1 MSLRK
6 KVLVTGAYGLVGNVI
21 YRRLT
26 QSPQHYDVY
35 ALARRRH
42 PSARLPR
49 EEAQDIPDDHLSVV
63 DLSDARAVQKAV
75 DGMDVVVH
83 MAADPNAD
91 ASWESI
97 LANNITGSYHV
108 FEACRLAS
116 VKRLIYASSMMVFI
130 GYVLEE
136 PYKSLFD
143 EHTQRLKP
151 ADIPRLTDTS
161 PTRPLHFY
169 ETSKVWGE
177 GMAHMYARN
186 YDMSCLVLRIGMVEA
201 EEPPALPG
209 AAFAWC
215 SQRDIAQLAELC
227 VNAPESLRF
236 AIFHGLSDNDYNL
249 ADIQPAR
256 DLLGYQPQDGIRSM
270 ES

>member
-1 MSLRK
+1 MLPRRK
-6 KVLVTGAYGLVGNVI
+6 ILVTGVNGLVGNVI
-21 YRRLT
+21 YRRLA
-26 QSPQHYDVY
+26 QSPQLYDVY
-35 ALARRRH
+35 GLARRRQ
-42 PSARLPR
+42 PSVRLPR
-49 EEAQDIPDDHLSVV
+49 AEAREIPDDHLNVV
-63 DLSDARAVQKAV
+63 DLGDARAVQNAV

-97 LANNITGSYHV
+97 LANNIVGSYHV
-108 FEACRLAS
+108 FEACRLAK

-130 GYVLEE
+130 GYVLDE
-136 PYKSLFD
+136 PYRSLF
-143 EHTQRLKP
+143 EGQYRRLGP

-169 ETSKVWGE
+169 EASKVWGE

-186 YDMSCLVLRIGMVEA
+186 YDMSCIVLRIGMVEA

-209 AAFAWC
+209 ADFAWC

-236 AIFHGLSDNDYNL
+236 AIFHGLSDNAYNL

-256 DLLGYQPQDGIRSM
+256 ELLGYQPQDGIRPM

>member
-21 YRRLT
+21 YRELA
-26 QSPQHYDVY
+26 QSPELYDVY
-35 ALARRRH
+35 ALARRRQ
-42 PSARLPR
+42 PSVRLPR
-49 EEAQDIPDDHLSVV
+49 AEAQDIPDDHLSMV
-63 DLSDARAVQKAV
+63 DLSDAGAVQKAV

-91 ASWESI
+91 ASWESV
-97 LANNITGSYHV
+97 LANNIVGSYHV

-116 VKRLIYASSMMVFI
+116 VKRLIYASSMMVFV

-136 PYKSLFD
+136 PYKSLF
-143 EHTQRLKP
+143 EGYTQRLKP

-161 PTRPLHFY
+161 PTRPLHLY
-169 ETSKVWGE
+169 ATSKVWGE

-227 VNAPESLRF
+227 VNAPDSLRF
-236 AIFHGLSDNDYNL
+236 DVFHGLSDNSYNM
-249 ADIQPAR
+249 ADIQHAR
-256 DLLGYQPQDGIRSM
+256 DVLGYHPQDGIRPM

>member
-21 YRRLT
+21 YRKLA

-35 ALARRRH
+35 ALARRRY
-42 PSARLPR
+42 PSVRLPR

-63 DLSDARAVQKAV
+63 DLSDAGALQKAV

-97 LANNITGSYHV
+97 LVNNIIGSYHV

-130 GYVLEE
+130 GYVFEE

-143 EHTQRLKP
+143 GHYQHLKP

-177 GMAHMYARN
+177 GMAYMYAQR
-186 YDMSCLVLRIGMVEA
+186 YDMSCLAHRHGGGR
-201 EEPPALPG
+201 G
-209 AAFAWC
+209 AAG
-215 SQRDIAQLAELC
+215 STRGRQRL
-227 VNAPESLRF
+227 V
-236 AIFHGLSDNDYNL
+236 
-249 ADIQPAR
+249 QPA
-256 DLLGYQPQDGIRSM
+256 
-270 ES
+270 